1 MHKTSLTGR
10 QFPPIILAFLLI
22 FTTFFASTE
31 TNVRYHIN
39 LDNRIGF
46 GLSTKA
52 DAQYWANQLNASWYL
67 DWKTTAVKNDQ
78 FPEYWQM
85 IRLSPQGYRPS
96 RIEIIALAIEYP
108 GHTWIIGNEP
118 DNIYQD
124 NITAE
129 EYASFYHELYYL
141 IKRFDP
147 TAKVATGAVSQAT
160 PLRLDYLNE
169 VLTVYSQHYQH
180 QMPVDW
186 WTLHAYILREEDGS
200 WGAGISPGMNQ
211 KSGTLY
217 SIEDHADL
225 ELFKENIRQF
235 RLWMNNNGY
244 QNKPL
249 AITEF
254 GILLPAEFG
263 SSPMLVANYLQESF
277 KWLLG
282 SIDKEIGYPADQ
294 DRLVQ
299 KFAWFSLADTVFPVA
314 DLADISAQ
322 TLTLTGEAF
331 LRIAN
336 NPQLE

>member
-1 MHKTSLTGR
+1 MHKTDQSER
-10 QFPPIILAFLLI
+10 HFFSMILAFPLI
-22 FTTFFASTE
+22 LTIFISSFE
-31 TNVRYHIN
+31 TIGHFHIN
-39 LDNRIGF
+39 VDNRIGF

-52 DAQYWANQLNASWYL
+52 DAQFWASQLKARWYL
-67 DWKTTAVKNDQ
+67 DWKTTAVSSDQ

-85 IRLSPQGYRPS
+85 IRLSTQGYRPS
-96 RIEIIALAIEYP
+96 RSNIIAIAIEYP

-118 DNIYQD
+118 DNIFQD

-141 IKRFDP
+141 IKRYDP
-147 TAKVATGAVSQAT
+147 TAKIAIGAVSQAT
-160 PLRLDYLNE
+160 PLRLEYLNE
-169 VLTVYSQHYQH
+169 VLAFYMQKFQH
-180 QMPVDW
+180 QLPADW
-186 WTLHAYILREEDGS
+186 WTMHAYILREEVGS
-200 WGAGISPGMNQ
+200 WGAGIPPGMNQ
-211 KSGTLY
+211 KRGVLY
-217 SIEDHADL
+217 NIEDHASL

-235 RLWMNNNGY
+235 RLWMNMNGY

-254 GILLPAEFG
+254 GILLPADFG
-263 SSPMLVANYLQESF
+263 SSPSLVVNYLEETF

-282 SIDKEIGYPADQ
+282 ATDKDIGYPGDK

-322 TLTLTGEAF
+322 TLTLTGKSF
-331 LRIAN
+331 LKIAI
-336 NPQLE
+336 NPELR